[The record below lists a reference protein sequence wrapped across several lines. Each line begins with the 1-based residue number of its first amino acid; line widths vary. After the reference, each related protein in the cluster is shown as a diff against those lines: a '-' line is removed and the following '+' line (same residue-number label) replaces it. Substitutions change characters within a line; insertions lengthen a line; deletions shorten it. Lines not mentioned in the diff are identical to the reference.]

1 VPPNTSATGGYLAP
15 STTPPPSDTDF
26 ARQLSNLIAGVTG
39 IAGSLVRPR
48 WQPEPPPI
56 PKITENWVAI
66 GATAVDPADRGT
78 ASIIHVGRD
87 YVQDRLARGESLPV
101 GSDPASNDEL
111 LYDGRD
117 DLTEHE
123 MITIL
128 ASVYGPASG
137 GYASLLRSGLMID
150 QNWELAHS
158 RGMVLMEVG
167 TIRHVPE
174 MIDGRWYDR
183 RDVEIKIRRQV
194 DRSYPVLNILSAQG
208 ELRADRLPSTA
219 EPTQDWTTENVNG

>member
-1 VPPNTSATGGYLAP
+1 MPPNTSATGGYLAP

-66 GATAVDPADRGT
+66 GVTAVDPADRGT
-78 ASIIHVGRD
+78 ASITHVGRAYD
-87 YVQDRLARGESLPV
+87 DLGVEVP
-101 GSDPASNDEL
+101 
-111 LYDGRD
+111 YDGRD

-137 GYASLLRSGLMID
+137 GYASLLRAGLMID